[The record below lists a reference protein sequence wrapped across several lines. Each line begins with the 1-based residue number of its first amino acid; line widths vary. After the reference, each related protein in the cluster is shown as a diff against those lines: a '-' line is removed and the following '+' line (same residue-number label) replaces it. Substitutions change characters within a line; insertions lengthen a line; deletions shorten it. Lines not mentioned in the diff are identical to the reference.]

1 MSVEYTSV
9 NSYVNLRQPFTNK
22 IDLMFLT
29 NPKSSKCCSRG
40 AKINT
45 GAAHTSFLQPV
56 KDQIP
61 SLTFHPSMTLTFTV

>member
-1 MSVEYTSV
+1 MPVEYTSV
-9 NSYVNLRQPFTNK
+9 KLRQPFTNK

-29 NPKSSKCCSRG
+29 NLKSSKCCSRG

-45 GAAHTSFLQPV
+45 GAAHTSFLLLV

-61 SLTFHPSMTLTFTV
+61 SCFHPPMTFTFTV

>member
-1 MSVEYTSV
+1 MPVEYTSV
-9 NSYVNLRQPFTNK
+9 NSYVKLRQPFTNK

-45 GAAHTSFLQPV
+45 GAAHTSFLLPV

-61 SLTFHPSMTLTFTV
+61 SLHFHLDLHLSV